1 MGKRTPDE
9 KQGVNEIL
17 PHPLFAFANDP
28 FARYSHCVILQPN
41 SVDELAK
48 ALSGANGA
56 RMPMAAFELS
66 ALNRVLEYHPEDLT
80 VTVQAGITLAALQTE
95 LAKHRQWLPIDPP
108 DPEHITISQLLNEN
122 LSGPRRY
129 GYGTIR
135 EHLLGLTA
143 VLPDGRVIHNGGK
156 VVKNVAGF
164 DLCKLFV
171 GSRSTLGVIVEA
183 TFKLWPIPPEEVFLC
198 HDFAHVKEA
207 HSAIESILES
217 EMTPTVLDLYS
228 QAFPSCTLVL
238 GLAGTNAE
246 VAWQR
251 ELAKKLG
258 FSQPTSLDYD
268 REFWRYAAPVH
279 RVSVLPSRLI
289 AELERIRPETFVARA
304 GNGIVYYRGGSPE
317 KSPAI
322 PEALN
327 RRVKGIFDPNA
338 ILPPFDAAFSR

>member
-1 MGKRTPDE
+1 MTLRPSS
-9 KQGVNEIL
+9 I
-17 PHPLFAFANDP
+17 
-28 FARYSHCVILQPN
+28 
-41 SVDELAK
+41 DELSK
-48 ALSGANGA
+48 ALCKANAAGT
-56 RMPMAAFELS
+56 RIAAFDLT

-80 VTVQAGITLAALQTE
+80 VTVQAGITLAALQAE
-95 LAKHRQWLPIDPP
+95 LAKNRQWLPIDPP
-108 DPEHITISQLLNEN
+108 NPEQITISQLLNEN

-183 TFKLWPIPPEEVFLC
+183 AFKLWPIPPEEVFLC
-198 HDFAHVKEA
+198 RDFAQVKEA
-207 HSAIESILES
+207 YSAMESILES
-217 EMTPTVLDLYS
+217 EMTPTVFDLYS

-268 REFWRYAAPVH
+268 RDFWQHPVPVH
-279 RVSVLPSRLI
+279 RASVLPSRLI
-289 AELERIRPETFVARA
+289 AELEEIRPETFVARA
-304 GNGIVYYRGGSPE
+304 GNGIIYYRGGSQR
-317 KSPAI
+317 KSAAI

-327 RRVKGIFDPNA
+327 RRIKETFDLKGVLPAFDT
-338 ILPPFDAAFSR
+338 AFHR

>member
-1 MGKRTPDE
+1 M
-9 KQGVNEIL
+9 
-17 PHPLFAFANDP
+17 
-28 FARYSHCVILQPN
+28 ILQPN

-48 ALSGANGA
+48 ALSEAGAA
-56 RMPMAAFELS
+56 RMRIAAFDLS

-80 VTVQAGITLAALQTE
+80 VTVQAGITLAALQAE

-108 DPEHITISQLLNEN
+108 DPEQISISQLLNEN

-183 TFKLWPIPPEEVFLC
+183 TFKLWPIPSGEVFLSR
-198 HDFAHVKEA
+198 DFAEVKEA
-207 HSAIESILES
+207 HSVLESILES
-217 EMTPTVLDLYS
+217 EMTPVVLDLYS

-238 GLAGTNAE
+238 GVAGTNAE

-258 FSQPTSLDYD
+258 FSQPTSLDHD
-268 REFWRYAAPVH
+268 REFWRHSVPVH
-279 RVSVLPSRLI
+279 RPSVLPSRLI
-289 AELERIRPETFVARA
+289 NELEEIRPETFVARA
-304 GNGIVYYRGGSPE
+304 GNGIIYYRGGSPK
-317 KSPAI
+317 KSAPI

-327 RRVKGIFDPNA
+327 RRVKEIFDPNTV
-338 ILPPFDAAFSR
+338 LPPFDTAVSR